1 MTFSPG
7 DLIWAK
13 MHGYPHWPARID
25 VPAPDEKIPPKKLA
39 ISFDDD
45 DDDEEDTEPFTEEM
59 EDDDNEDEKKNL
71 GEVDPITELTG
82 DVINKLY
89 ISAVNQPGGTKQ
101 GRGELSGKFAAKPL
115 EDLSWHGLI
124 ARIFQQLSHVNC
136 SRGQR
141 EFPSPD
147 ALIRH
152 TERSHPKDKDSVK
165 FSVHTT
171 LDQSSSH
178 SSIVTELKEKY
189 GEGTFSK
196 EFCPEYRKK
205 FECLTQGVFE
215 NGGAIMVY
223 SFSYF

>member
-13 MHGYPHWPARID
+13 MRGYPHWPARID
-25 VPAPDEKIPPKKLA
+25 VPAPDEKIPPTKLA
-39 ISFDDD
+39 ISFDD
-45 DDDEEDTEPFTEEM
+45 DDDEEDTEPFIEEV
-59 EDDDNEDEKKNL
+59 EGDDNEEEKKNL
-71 GEVDPITELTG
+71 REVDPITELAM

-115 EDLSWHGLI
+115 EDLSWRGLI
-124 ARIFQQLSHVNC
+124 GRIFQQLSHVNC
-136 SRGQR
+136 SCGQR

-147 ALIRH
+147 ALIH
-152 TERSHPKDKDSVK
+152 HIERSHPKDKDSVK
-165 FSVHTT
+165 FCVHTT
-171 LDQSSSH
+171 LDQSRSH

-196 EFCPEYRKK
+196 EFCPKCGKK
-205 FECLTQGVFE
+205 FECSTQGVFE

-223 SFSYF
+223 SLFYF